1 MTDVRLAI
9 FLVTYVLIAVQQF
22 PGVRIGRPAASLLGA
37 AAMVMVGG
45 LPLHAAYVAIDVDVL
60 VFLLGVLLLTAYLEM
75 GGFFDWAAAR
85 IVARARSPRALLA
98 GIVAASGL
106 LSALFINDTVCL
118 VFTPLVIAALRAMR
132 LRPLPFLLAIAF
144 AANVGS
150 AMTPTGNPQNML
162 IAVSSGIGY
171 GRFVSVLALPAL
183 GGLVLVYLVIAVT
196 FRDDLRAAPARTA
209 ATPVPMRDRV
219 IVAEALLLFGLA
231 LAGWL
236 LGYPLP
242 VVAIGAGAMMVALG
256 GRDVGVALARVEWS
270 LLLFFAALFVVMR
283 GVQHHPLVL
292 DLTARA
298 AAALH
303 GRPWHDAAMVSG
315 AMTALS
321 NLVSNVP
328 AVILWRPV
336 VPALPNRE
344 LVWLVM
350 AMSSTFAGNLTLVGS
365 MANLI
370 VAERAAA
377 RGERVGFGDV
387 LRVGVPLTV
396 LTLAW
401 GIVAVVLVVR

>member
-9 FLVTYVLIAVQQF
+9 FAVTYLLIAVQQF

-37 AAMVMVGG
+37 AAMIAVGG
-45 LPLHAAYVAIDVDVL
+45 LPLHAAFEAIDVDVL

-75 GGFFDWAAAR
+75 GGFFAWAAAH
-85 IVARARSPRALLA
+85 IVARTRSPHALLGA
-98 GIVAASGL
+98 VVAASGL

-162 IAVSSGIGY
+162 IAVSSGIPY
-171 GRFVSVLALPAL
+171 ARFVTALALPAL
-183 GGLVLVYLVIAVT
+183 GGLVLVYVVIAVA
-196 FRDDLRAAPARTA
+196 FRRDLRAVPAPAA
-209 ATPVPMRDRV
+209 AAPAPMRDRV
-219 IVAEALLLFGLA
+219 IVTEALALFGLA

-236 LGYPLP
+236 RGYPLP
-242 VVAIGAGAMMVALG
+242 VVAIGAGAIMVALG
-256 GRDVGVALARVEWS
+256 GRDVAAALARVEWS

-292 DLTARA
+292 DLTSRA
-298 AAALH
+298 AASLH
-303 GRPWHDAAMVSG
+303 GRPWHDAVVVSG

-321 NLVSNVP
+321 NVVSNVP

-336 VPALPNRE
+336 VPGLPNAE
-344 LVWLVM
+344 LMWLVM

-387 LRVGVPLTV
+387 LRVGVPLTL

-401 GIVAVVLVVR
+401 GIAAVVLVVR